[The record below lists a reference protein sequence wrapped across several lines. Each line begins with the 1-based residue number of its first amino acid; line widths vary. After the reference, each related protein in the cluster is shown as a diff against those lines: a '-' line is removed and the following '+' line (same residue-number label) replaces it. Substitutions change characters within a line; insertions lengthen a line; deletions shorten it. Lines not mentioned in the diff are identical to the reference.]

1 MKSINFLCL
10 ILFISSCNGTG
21 HNLYHIDPRSFNDNR
36 ITLSEIADDI
46 KYIQLDNIIPI
57 GITYAFK
64 MTEEY
69 IYLSIK
75 DVGIVQYEHNGKFVR
90 KVGSRGKGPGEY
102 RYGMNFT
109 VDELSGNVFVLDP
122 GIVKIYSPSGIF
134 LKDISLK
141 EYDGSLG
148 FRDIEIYNSLLFF
161 PDYLSTGHSK
171 YCWVFLDTLGHFV
184 SMKKNSVPPFKP
196 GIEMVGGT
204 YKFENNLFYYNY
216 YNDTIFSIS
225 PDLSNSAAYLF
236 AQGNH
241 RWTDGKIEGLDPR
254 STSFI
259 SQVYRLFRVG
269 RMFETDKF
277 IVVVFAYQERFA
289 ICLIDK
295 KTKKTFLANKY
306 EETTGSNT
314 KYKPYIINDLDGG
327 MPLTEDL
334 TYYAVN
340 EKEYITTLINPINL
354 KVHVSGNEFKNKVN
368 IYPEKKKDLEKLA
381 NSLKETDNPVLVLV
395 SLKK

>member
-148 FRDIEIYNSLLFF
+148 FRDIEIYNSLL
-161 PDYLSTGHSK
+161 L
-171 YCWVFLDTLGHFV
+171 L
-184 SMKKNSVPPFKP
+184 M
-196 GIEMVGGT
+196 
-204 YKFENNLFYYNY
+204 
-216 YNDTIFSIS
+216 
-225 PDLSNSAAYLF
+225 
-236 AQGNH
+236 
-241 RWTDGKIEGLDPR
+241 R
-254 STSFI
+254 
-259 SQVYRLFRVG
+259 
-269 RMFETDKF
+269 
-277 IVVVFAYQERFA
+277 
-289 ICLIDK
+289 
-295 KTKKTFLANKY
+295 
-306 EETTGSNT
+306 
-314 KYKPYIINDLDGG
+314 
-327 MPLTEDL
+327 
-334 TYYAVN
+334 
-340 EKEYITTLINPINL
+340 
-354 KVHVSGNEFKNKVN
+354 
-368 IYPEKKKDLEKLA
+368 
-381 NSLKETDNPVLVLV
+381 
-395 SLKK
+395 